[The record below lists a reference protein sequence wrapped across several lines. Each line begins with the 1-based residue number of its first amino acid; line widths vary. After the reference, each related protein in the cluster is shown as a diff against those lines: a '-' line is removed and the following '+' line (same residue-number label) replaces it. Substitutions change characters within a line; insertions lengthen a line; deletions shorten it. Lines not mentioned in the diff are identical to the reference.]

1 VNSSNENKASRS
13 AWIVPEIRELDV
25 RETQAFPNR
34 GADAGGN
41 PSIDC
46 QRS

>member
-1 VNSSNENKASRS
+1 MTDNKQANGERK
-13 AWIVPEIRELDV
+13 AWVRPEIQQLDV
-25 RETQAFPNR
+25 RETSQFPNR
-34 GADAGGN
+34 GADVPGN